1 MPCKKKYICGM
12 TFISIAMLG
21 WFGWAA
27 GGALGS
33 QFGTEKDSEE
43 TGGVIGM
50 LVGLAFG
57 IYLVFFA

>member
-1 MPCKKKYICGM
+1 M

-43 TGGVIGM
+43 TV
-50 LVGLAFG
+50 FG
-57 IYLVFFA
+57 WNLPGHDLIKPRPPM